1 VTTARSSV
9 SAARWHICPNCGGRL
24 QHGDEACP
32 WCSTPLANRMLAV
45 STSSNEGERA
55 PSSAS
60 PQRSSFFSHQ
70 DAPRFW
76 RRVFLLTALCLSLLF
91 VVATSLAVYQGMQD
105 RNRQMVGE
113 ALDLYEKGRTL
124 YEEGRY
130 DLAAA
135 HFREAL
141 RIWPDFETARQAL
154 KLAEAQGQQ
163 AGQGTP
169 AEPLPEVQEVD
180 AMLAEAVVAYEQ
192 GDYEKSARLL
202 ERILTVRPDFR
213 AEQIKALAVDAHLKA
228 GLSFVEQDLFVEAL
242 RQFDQA
248 LALDPDN
255 PEVLRQRELAN
266 TYGTGLDALVKGEFV
281 KATEAF
287 RRVYLLDD
295 SYRLVTEKLA
305 EAHRRAGDTFFKN
318 EAWCDA
324 ADQYRQS
331 YTVIPDPNVLDRAR
345 QAESN
350 CSQRV
355 NEVPVWDLP
364 ATPTPTDTLPT
375 PTPLPPG
382 DFSFVATSITQEFD
396 QPCVGHYIRG
406 MVRTLDGAPLPG
418 ISVLALDPW
427 GNVYLGTSKAN
438 PPGMYDIPMPT
449 LEATYQV
456 YVVNESGIPISPMVS
471 VTFDSTMLSTGVACY
486 AIDWQEWAQP

>member
-1 VTTARSSV
+1 MTTAQNAFST
-9 SAARWHICPNCGGRL
+9 AHWQICPNCGGRVRSD
-24 QHGDEACP
+24 QAVCP
-32 WCSTPLANRMLAV
+32 WCHTALTDHMLAA
-45 STSSNEGERA
+45 A
-55 PSSAS
+55 PSLDETEKKPASAS
-60 PQRSSFFSHQ
+60 SSYAGFFSHQ

-76 RRVFLLTALCLSLLF
+76 RRVFVLTALCLSLLF

-105 RNRQMVGE
+105 RNRQLVGE
-113 ALDLYEKGRTL
+113 ALNLYEKGRTL

-154 KLAEAQGQQ
+154 KLAEAQSQQ
-163 AGQGTP
+163 ASQGAP

-180 AMLAEAVVAYEQ
+180 ALLAEAVVAYEQ
-192 GDYEKSARLL
+192 GDYEKAATLL

-228 GLSFVEQDLFVEAL
+228 GLAFVEKDLFVEAL

-248 LALDPDN
+248 LALDPNN

-266 TYGTGLDALVKGEFV
+266 TYGTGLDALAKGDFV
-281 KATEAF
+281 KAAEAF

-324 ADQYRQS
+324 AEQYRQS

-364 ATPTPTDTLPT
+364 ATPTPTDTVAT

-382 DFSFVATSITQEFD
+382 DFTFVATSVTTEYD

-406 MVRTLDGAPLPG
+406 MVRALDGAPLPG
-418 ISVLALDPW
+418 VSVLALDPW

-438 PPGMYDIPMPT
+438 PPGMYDIPIPDV
-449 LEATYQV
+449 EATYQV

-471 VTFDSTMLSTGVACY
+471 VTFDSAMLGTGVACY
-486 AIDWQEWAQP
+486 AVDWQEWAQP